1 MLWKSPIEL
10 QCRRAHLKELS
21 KVYPAS
27 TIGHP
32 KVCWSLNPYKL
43 GIVYKTSNY
52 KSIQAFCAPNFER
65 WLEAFYSLSG
75 LKLGVKKA
83 HEYSYNL
90 EFL

>member
-10 QCRRAHLKELS
+10 QCRAHLKELS
-21 KVYPAS
+21 KAYCI

-32 KVCWSLNPYKL
+32 KVWSLNPYKFI

-52 KSIQAFCAPNFER
+52 KSIQAFFAPI
-65 WLEAFYSLSG
+65 WTMIWSFYSLSG
-75 LKLGVKKA
+75 LKLGVKA